1 MLQWLRKEGRGSDG
15 AHYLESRLRAP
26 LAVSETERNSR
37 ISEIGRLSD
46 HTHQL
51 LARARVARA
60 VHKRREEGE
69 RWTIYSCTKRAAE
82 RDRVLREE

>member
-1 MLQWLRKEGRGSDG
+1 MLPSCRKEGRGSDG

-37 ISEIGRLSD
+37 ISEIGQRSD

-60 VHKRREEGE
+60 AHKR
-69 RWTIYSCTKRAAE
+69 KE
-82 RDRVLREE
+82 RDGQFTAALRGQRRETEC